1 MFMHTVPFVKV
12 NHRYLIE
19 SVYGMRVALMFNSGN
34 RTLKSLGVKATQNDF
49 NGLKFT
55 STAML

>member
-1 MFMHTVPFVKV
+1 MHTVPFVKV

-49 NGLKFT
+49 NALKFT
-55 STAML
+55 STVML